1 MLKIE
6 CHEKT
11 KLIKKM
17 DFQVLLLRLE
27 MILISAIFVYI
38 HCMFNCLFDIL
49 MKYFRCLILFFS
61 ILGILACSDSRHKS
75 ENNTAAVNDQEAVQA
90 KPEPGLL
97 TEDQT
102 KLQENPQNTNFQD
115 ASKEQALSPMAKDSI
130 DLKLEADSIAKEI
143 AIAEEKISISR
154 KKILNYQEELKFYKS
169 QLSKLNTDESMRN
182 YIDRINQNVETV
194 RGYIEIEEEKINLG
208 KIKISKLEKEKKDLN
223 IRHTQAST
231 TISKKSTREKTD
243 TKLDQQHSGPIN
255 KQALEKELNDLKEL
269 NKEVNARILYFEHIL
284 DSLNFLDQKSGQEQL
299 KPVIISK
306 EKKLPEDTDQQAAN
320 QLQELASKTIN
331 QKKNMSAEQVK
342 TAKERNSS
350 DTTINRN
357 RGFAKFVSIF
367 FLIILALTGS
377 LYFLGKSFPGK
388 KKIK

>member
-1 MLKIE
+1 
-6 CHEKT
+6 
-11 KLIKKM
+11 
-17 DFQVLLLRLE
+17 

-90 KPEPGLL
+90 KTEPGLF
-97 TEDQT
+97 TENQT
-102 KLQENPQNTNFQD
+102 KLQRNLQNTDFQD
-115 ASKEQALSPMAKDSI
+115 TSNRQILSLPAKDSLS
-130 DLKLEADSIAKEI
+130 LKFKADSVV
-143 AIAEEKISISR
+143 
-154 KKILNYQEELKFYKS
+154 KKIRL
-169 QLSKLNTDESMRN
+169 
-182 YIDRINQNVETV
+182 
-194 RGYIEIEEEKINLG
+194 EEEKINLG
-208 KIKISKLEKEKKDLN
+208 KTKISKLEKELEN
-223 IRHTQAST
+223 IMILQSQAPAPEKI
-231 TISKKSTREKTD
+231 TIKKSD
-243 TKLDQQHSGPIN
+243 TKLDQQHSGLIN
-255 KQALEKELNDLKEL
+255 KPALEKELNDLKEL

-284 DSLNFLDQKSGQEQL
+284 DSLSYIDQKSGQEQL

-306 EKKLPEDTDQQAAN
+306 EKKLHEDTDQQAAN

-350 DTTINRN
+350 DTTIHRN

-367 FLIILALTGS
+367 FLIILVLIGS
-377 LYFLGKSFPGK
+377 LYFLGKSFPSK
-388 KKIK
+388 KKNK